1 MSGKFDRIPSLRLLE
16 RLHTRN
22 EFLIGS
28 HHPLRETL
36 INQTGDALD
45 KRVEFLSNIYQ
56 EVQLNPLLA
65 WEPEHEI
72 DPDDGA

>member
-1 MSGKFDRIPSLRLLE
+1 MLE

-36 INQTGDALD
+36 INQTGETLE
-45 KRVEFLSNIYQ
+45 KRVSFLSKIYS
-56 EVQLNPLLA
+56 EVQLNPELA
-65 WEPEHEI
+65 WEPESEFANLFHVS
-72 DPDDGA
+72 P